1 MMVGVDGEGQKR
13 RRGLEVAGKVKE
25 RVGVVEGAGGEGRR
39 RGWEEG
45 STYVLSGG
53 EGKFNR

>member
-25 RVGVVEGAGGEGRR
+25 RVGVVEGAGGEGKEGMGRRKYVRAEWRR
-39 RGWEEG
+39 R
-45 STYVLSGG
+45 
-53 EGKFNR
+53 